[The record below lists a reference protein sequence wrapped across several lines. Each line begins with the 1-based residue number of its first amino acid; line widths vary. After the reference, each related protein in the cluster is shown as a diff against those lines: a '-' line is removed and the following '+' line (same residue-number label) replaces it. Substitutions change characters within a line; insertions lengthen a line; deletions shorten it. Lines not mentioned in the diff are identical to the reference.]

1 MVNEWNKTMNP
12 KLTVRIFIL
21 LAVLLSVVPASA
33 QSLNPPADMFQLPW
47 EQGRAWV
54 AYSGLDNGTKRPTTS
69 PHYYGLGGAIDFAP
83 RVNMVKGEDT
93 SNDWVTAVGAG
104 TVFQV
109 GYCWVKIDHGNGWTS
124 EYWHLG
130 NIQVT
135 QGQKVSRNQRL
146 AIIHNNANEQ
156 VCAGNEYPGP
166 HLHFVFRPSVT
177 STSFAGWNVN
187 FNSFTNITTF
197 SKSGQ
202 TVGLLQPLMNIPSLQ
217 IVSRGPLV
225 WDIQYSGSVD
235 AYRHER
241 WSLLLTEPTTFHINV
256 TPAGSGLTPVIVL
269 LDSNGIEI
277 SRAFGTLTSTQPA
290 GSYFVQI
297 QSEAGTGYYN
307 LIATRDGGQATATP
321 IVTSTPDGSSTPIGS
336 ETPSGSETPIV
347 SVTPSGS
354 ETPIV
359 SETPSGSETPVP
371 TWTPIPADITS
382 TSETPIMTDTPM
394 TVTPIVTGTP
404 IATETPIPTPSGA
417 YVWTDILQST
427 LTIGESSLVTVG
439 LYNVPAE
446 GYAST
451 EFTCTYDPVFAEAGN
466 VMVSSL
472 FGPDPVSAMSG
483 PQNGQFVLAVAGG
496 SGNKAMTDGTAF
508 TFMITG
514 LQAGQT
520 AVQCT
525 ARVSTGVGG
534 LDPIAYISDTLNV
547 VGITPSPTGVPAL
560 SAIVNGQVLASKA
573 VTIQLFD
580 LGNQL
585 VVSQTANPDG
595 TFALPMSGGD
605 YTIVASAPG
614 FLNAQASITLTAGI
628 ITTMPTI
635 SLLAGDVDGN
645 GVIDEFDALT
655 LGMSYGASTP
665 AAADLNSDG
674 VIDFLDLELLAENYR
689 ASGALAW

>member
-1 MVNEWNKTMNP
+1 MNGMAIMNP
-12 KLTVRIFIL
+12 KLSVRILIF
-21 LAVLLSVVPASA
+21 LAVLLSVVPVSA
-33 QSLNPPADMFQLPW
+33 QSLTPPADMFQLPW

-83 RVNMVKGEDT
+83 RVNMVRGEDT
-93 SNDWVTAVGAG
+93 SNDWVAAIGAG
-104 TVFQV
+104 TVTQV

-130 NIQVT
+130 NIQVS

-146 AIIHNNANEQ
+146 AVIHNNATEQ

-177 STSFAGWNVN
+177 STLFAGWKVN
-187 FNSFTNITTF
+187 FNSFTNVTTF
-197 SKSGQ
+197 TKSGQ
-202 TVGLLQPLMNIPSLQ
+202 TVGLLQPLMNIPDLQ
-217 IVSRGPLV
+217 IVSRGPLA
-225 WDIQYSGSVD
+225 WDTQYSGSVD
-235 AYRHER
+235 AYRHDR
-241 WSLLLTEPTTFHINV
+241 WSLLLTEQTTFHINV
-256 TPAGSGLTPVIVL
+256 SPASVGLTPVIVL
-269 LDSNGIEI
+269 LDGNGVEI
-277 SRAFGTLTSTQPA
+277 SRGYGTLTSTQPA

-297 QSEAGTGYYN
+297 QSESGTGYYN
-307 LIATRDGGQATATP
+307 LIATRDGAGATATP
-321 IVTSTPDGSSTPIGS
+321 IMTSTPDGSVTPIMS
-336 ETPSGSETPIV
+336 ATPTGSETPIV
-347 SVTPSGS
+347 SVTP
-354 ETPIV
+354 P
-359 SETPSGSETPVP
+359 GSETPVDTPTLGTGAP
-371 TWTPIPADITS
+371 TWTPIATDITS
-382 TSETPIMTDTPM
+382 TSETPIITNTPV
-394 TVTPIVTGTP
+394 TVTPIVTSTP
-404 IATETPIPTPSGA
+404 LATETAIPTPTGA
-417 YVWTDILQST
+417 YVWTDVLQST

-439 LYNVPAE
+439 LYNVPVE
-446 GYAST
+446 GYASA
-451 EFTCTYDPVFAEAGN
+451 EFTCTYYPAIAQ
-466 VMVSSL
+466 VSNILVSGL

-496 SGNKAMTDGTAF
+496 SGNRAMSNGTAF
-508 TFMITG
+508 TFMVNG

-520 AVQCT
+520 PVQCT

-534 LDPIAYISDTLNV
+534 LEPIAYIADTLNV
-547 VGITPSPTGVPAL
+547 VEVLPTPTGVAPL
-560 SAIVNGQVLASKA
+560 SAIVNGQVLASKT

-580 LGNQL
+580 VGNQL
-585 VVSQTANPDG
+585 VVSQSANPDG
-595 TFALPMSGGD
+595 TFALPALGGN
-605 YTIVASAPG
+605 YTIVASASG
-614 FLNAQASITLTAGI
+614 FLNAQASITLTAGV

>member
-1 MVNEWNKTMNP
+1 MNP
-12 KLTVRIFIL
+12 KLTVRFFIL
-21 LAVLLSVVPASA
+21 LAVLLSVIPASA
-33 QSLNPPADMFQLPW
+33 QSLNPPADMFQFPW

-93 SNDWVTAVGAG
+93 SNDWVAAVGAG

-135 QGQKVSRNQRL
+135 LGQKVSRNQRL

-202 TVGLLQPLMNIPSLQ
+202 TAGLLQPLMNIPTLQ
-217 IVSRGPLV
+217 IVSRGPIV
-225 WDIQYSGSVD
+225 WDLDYSGTVD

-241 WSLLLTEPTTFHINV
+241 WSLLITEQTTFHINV
-256 TPAGSGLTPVIVL
+256 TPVGTGLTPVIVL
-269 LDSNGIEI
+269 LDSNGVEI

-290 GSYFVQI
+290 GSYFVQV

-307 LIATRDGGQATATP
+307 LIATRDIAITPTTTP
-321 IVTSTPDGSSTPIGS
+321 IAS
-336 ETPSGSETPIV
+336 ETPATTGTPTTSETPIV
-347 SVTPSGS
+347 SVSPS
-354 ETPIV
+354 V
-359 SETPSGSETPVP
+359 SETPTVSETPAGSATPVP
-371 TWTPIPADITS
+371 TWTPIPTGSPS
-382 TSETPIMTDTPM
+382 TSETPVVTETPM

-417 YVWTDILQST
+417 CVWTDILQST
-427 LTIGESSLVTVG
+427 LTVGESSLVTVG
-439 LYNVPAE
+439 LYNIPAE

-472 FGPDPVSAMSG
+472 FGSDPFSAMSG

-496 SGNKAMTDGTAF
+496 SGNKAMADGTAF

-514 LQAGQT
+514 LQAGQST
-520 AVQCT
+520 VECT
-525 ARVSTGVGG
+525 ARVSTGVGA
-534 LDPIAYISDTLNV
+534 LEPIAFISDTLNV

-580 LGNQL
+580 PGNQL
-585 VVSQTANPDG
+585 VVSQTTSLDG
-595 TFALPMSGGD
+595 TFALPTSGGN
-605 YTIVASAPG
+605 YTIVASASG
-614 FLNAQASITLTAGI
+614 FLNAQASITLTAGVT
-628 ITTMPTI
+628 TTMPTI

-674 VIDFLDLELLAENYR
+674 VIDFLDLELLADNYR